1 MIDKSIFA
9 YIGVTIAYLLYA
21 QIPSLYVSTYLTKE
35 EAANWKRK
43 YVYQINDE
51 SLFNY
56 LKKNNY
62 PSWFYKE
69 IRNDVIEKNMSVQ
82 ESFNL
87 RKERYYA
94 KI

>member
-1 MIDKSIFA
+1 MK
-9 YIGVTIAYLLYA
+9 
-21 QIPSLYVSTYLTKE
+21 TYGLTKE

-69 IRNDVIEKNMSVQ
+69 IRKDVIEKKMSVQ

-87 RKERYYA
+87 RKERYYV